1 LKNAEDDPV
10 ASKNEKLDPVG
21 QADADI
27 DNDGDVDSSD
37 KYLKKRRKAISKA
50 VKSDESKLYSH
61 VKSMMKTE
69 ENKSFYQ
76 QTNEETFDMWLND
89 EVELEEEAYIHIAE
103 LYELHEN
110 EKITDQELEEGIL
123 GAVGRGLK
131 KVGGMAARGAGKAA
145 KAGARVAGKAAKAGA
160 KKAAHRMSKKGRLE
174 AGKKKID
181 NIKKKQAFKQAQTS
195 QKKNLAKAKS
205 SYAAS
210 KKKGFNV

>member
-1 LKNAEDDPV
+1 MQNRITPSLMDTARQVLSGE
-10 ASKNEKLDPVG
+10 
-21 QADADI
+21 
-27 DNDGDVDSSD
+27 
-37 KYLKKRRKAISKA
+37 
-50 VKSDESKLYSH
+50 
-61 VKSMMKTE
+61 TE

-76 QTNEETFDMWLND
+76 QANEETFDMWLND
-89 EVELEEEAYIHIAE
+89 EVELEEETYIHIAE

-110 EKITDQELEEGIL
+110 EKITDQELEEGII
-123 GAVGRGLK
+123 GALGRGLR

-145 KAGARVAGKAAKAGA
+145 KAGAKVAGKAAKAGA

-181 NIKKKQAFKQAQTS
+181 KIKKKQAFKQAQAS

-205 SYAAS
+205 NYAAS

>member
-1 LKNAEDDPV
+1 MQNRITPSLMDTARQVLSGE
-10 ASKNEKLDPVG
+10 
-21 QADADI
+21 
-27 DNDGDVDSSD
+27 
-37 KYLKKRRKAISKA
+37 
-50 VKSDESKLYSH
+50 
-61 VKSMMKTE
+61 TE

-76 QTNEETFDMWLND
+76 QANEETFDMWLND
-89 EVELEEEAYIHIAE
+89 EVELEEETYIHIAE

-145 KAGARVAGKAAKAGA
+145 KAGAKAAGKAAKAGA

-181 NIKKKQAFKQAQTS
+181 KIKKKQAFKQAQAS
-195 QKKNLAKAKS
+195 QKKNHAKAKS
-205 SYAAS
+205 NYAAS

>member
-1 LKNAEDDPV
+1 MQNRITPSLMDTARQVLSGE
-10 ASKNEKLDPVG
+10 
-21 QADADI
+21 
-27 DNDGDVDSSD
+27 
-37 KYLKKRRKAISKA
+37 
-50 VKSDESKLYSH
+50 
-61 VKSMMKTE
+61 TE

-76 QTNEETFDMWLND
+76 QANEETFDMWLND
-89 EVELEEEAYIHIAE
+89 EVELEEETYIHIAE

-145 KAGARVAGKAAKAGA
+145 KAGAKVAGKAAKAGA

-181 NIKKKQAFKQAQTS
+181 KIKKKQAFKQAQAS

-205 SYAAS
+205 NYAAS

>member
-1 LKNAEDDPV
+1 MQNRITPSLMDTARQVLSGE
-10 ASKNEKLDPVG
+10 
-21 QADADI
+21 
-27 DNDGDVDSSD
+27 
-37 KYLKKRRKAISKA
+37 
-50 VKSDESKLYSH
+50 
-61 VKSMMKTE
+61 TE

-76 QTNEETFDMWLND
+76 QANEETFDMWLND
-89 EVELEEEAYIHIAE
+89 EVELEEETYIHIAE

-145 KAGARVAGKAAKAGA
+145 KAGAKVASKAVVATAKAGA

-181 NIKKKQAFKQAQTS
+181 KIKKKQAFKQAQAS

>member
-1 LKNAEDDPV
+1 MQNRITPSLMDTARQVLSGE
-10 ASKNEKLDPVG
+10 
-21 QADADI
+21 
-27 DNDGDVDSSD
+27 
-37 KYLKKRRKAISKA
+37 
-50 VKSDESKLYSH
+50 
-61 VKSMMKTE
+61 TE

-76 QTNEETFDMWLND
+76 QANEETFDMWLND
-89 EVELEEEAYIHIAE
+89 EVELEEETYIHIAQ

-145 KAGARVAGKAAKAGA
+145 KAGAKVAGKAAKAGA

-181 NIKKKQAFKQAQTS
+181 KIKKKQAFKQAQAS

-205 SYAAS
+205 NYAAS

>member
-1 LKNAEDDPV
+1 MKNRITPSLMDTARQVLSGE
-10 ASKNEKLDPVG
+10 
-21 QADADI
+21 
-27 DNDGDVDSSD
+27 
-37 KYLKKRRKAISKA
+37 
-50 VKSDESKLYSH
+50 
-61 VKSMMKTE
+61 TE

-76 QTNEETFDMWLND
+76 QANEETFDMWLND
-89 EVELEEEAYIHIAE
+89 EVELEEETYIHIAE

-110 EKITDQELEEGIL
+110 EKITDQELEEGII
-123 GAVGRGLK
+123 GAVGRGLR

-145 KAGARVAGKAAKAGA
+145 KAGAKVAGKAAKAGA

-181 NIKKKQAFKQAQTS
+181 KIKKKQAFKQAQAS

-205 SYAAS
+205 NYAAS

>member
-1 LKNAEDDPV
+1 MQNRITPSLMDTARQVLSGE
-10 ASKNEKLDPVG
+10 
-21 QADADI
+21 
-27 DNDGDVDSSD
+27 
-37 KYLKKRRKAISKA
+37 
-50 VKSDESKLYSH
+50 
-61 VKSMMKTE
+61 TE

-76 QTNEETFDMWLND
+76 QANEETFDMWLND
-89 EVELEEEAYIHIAE
+89 EVELEEETYIHIAE

-110 EKITDQELEEGIL
+110 EKITDQELEEGII
-123 GAVGRGLK
+123 GALGRGLR

-145 KAGARVAGKAAKAGA
+145 KAGAKVAGKAAKAGA

-181 NIKKKQAFKQAQTS
+181 KIKKKQSFKQAQAS

-205 SYAAS
+205 NYAAS